1 MYKIVASDMDD
12 TFLASDHSIPRA
24 NIDAVRRLRELGCLF
39 VPSSGRAY
47 GSIMESLRGLPTELL
62 EGSYIISYNGGCIT
76 RVGDDAPLSSHSLSF
91 ERVRALF
98 EYGLGQAGLSF
109 HVYELGG
116 KVWTC
121 RMQQEERD
129 WLEGHMGY
137 EELPGE
143 SIDFLRDVPLAK
155 ILYCIPDGLPEL
167 HRILDQMPRKLW
179 EGTSPT
185 FSSYRYLEFN
195 PEGVNK
201 GAGLRRL
208 AELLGVGVE
217 QTIGCGDSLN
227 DLAMIKAA
235 GVGVA
240 VANASDGIEL
250 EADYH
255 ARSTN
260 DDGVIAEV
268 VRELVEPAIRA

>member
-12 TFLASDHSIPRA
+12 TFLASDHSVPAA
-24 NIDAVRRLRELGCLF
+24 NVEAIRRLRELGCLF

-47 GSIMESLRGLPTELL
+47 GSIMESLRAVPTELM
-62 EGSYIISYNGGCIT
+62 EGSYVISYNGGCIT
-76 RVGDDAPLSSHSLSF
+76 RVGDDAPLSSHSLPF

-98 EYGLGQAGLSF
+98 EYGLEQAGLSF

-116 KVWTC
+116 KVWTY
-121 RMQQEERD
+121 RLQQDERD
-129 WLEGHMGY
+129 YLEGHMGH
-137 EELPGE
+137 EELREG

-155 ILYCIPDGLPEL
+155 ILYCLPDGLSEL
-167 HRILDQMPRKLW
+167 HRILDQMPRELW
-179 EGTSPT
+179 EGTLPT
-185 FSSYRYLEFN
+185 FSSHRYLEFN
-195 PEGVNK
+195 PEGVDK

-208 AELLGVGVE
+208 AELLGVGTE

-227 DLAMIKAA
+227 DLAMIRAA

-268 VRELVEPAIRA
+268 VRELVEPAARS